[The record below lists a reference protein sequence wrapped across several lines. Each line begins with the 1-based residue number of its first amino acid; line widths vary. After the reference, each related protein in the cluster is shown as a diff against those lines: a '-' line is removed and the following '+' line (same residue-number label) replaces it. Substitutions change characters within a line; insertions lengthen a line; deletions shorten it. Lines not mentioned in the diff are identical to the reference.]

1 MAEPWGLR
9 KEWWEM
15 KRELDGFH
23 KMAGL
28 VFFLSTSIF
37 WASTIYTVLGTRRL
51 WIADLFLAF
60 RECKFYYTIQGWL
73 HSSKVTRESS
83 GKRVS
88 KMAHMIRAVFLK
100 HYWCWHGGCTKDWR
114 QQRWE
119 ALQEE
124 ITEGRL
130 GGIKARERFGS
141 YFRGQF
147 QKYIWK
153 NLALFYN
160 SLNVEHEG

>member
-1 MAEPWGLR
+1 MSEMAEPWGLR

-28 VFFLSTSIF
+28 VFFISTSIF

-73 HSSKVTRESS
+73 HSSKVTKESS
-83 GKRVS
+83 GKSKQNGPCDQSCVS
-88 KMAHMIRAVFLK
+88 
-100 HYWCWHGGCTKDWR
+100 
-114 QQRWE
+114 E
-119 ALQEE
+119 ALLILAWRVHQGLET
-124 ITEGRL
+124 TEVGSPAGRDYWGYIGKRLLRVYWYIL
-130 GGIKARERFGS
+130 GIYKSKGK
-141 YFRGQF
+141 
-147 QKYIWK
+147 IWK
-153 NLALFYN
+153 LF
-160 SLNVEHEG
+160 